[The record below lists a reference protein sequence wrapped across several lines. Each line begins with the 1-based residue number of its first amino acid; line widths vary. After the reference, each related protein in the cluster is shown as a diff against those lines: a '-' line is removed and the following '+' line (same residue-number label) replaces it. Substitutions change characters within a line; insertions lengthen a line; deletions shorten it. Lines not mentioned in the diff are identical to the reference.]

1 MLLVAVNRLDNCV
14 FFWSAWYIQALDGWS
29 HVTLW
34 GTQWVSHLPAL
45 FPVSGLL
52 GFVGFDAADVVWS
65 TFHQCA
71 HQVIGL
77 SLKEVKDHNDVKL
90 VYRLNALTEL
100 SAVHWLLKDSTHI
113 IFSRFVTHKLYW
125 TRTFILL
132 PAVVGRPFFSAFRF
146 SWNSA
151 LMKLLLED
159 KCEEKLREQK
169 QVELSF
175 GGSQKQ
181 KMQLMI
187 KVPRTFV

>member
-1 MLLVAVNRLDNCV
+1 MSFSEV
-14 FFWSAWYIQALDGWS
+14 FDTYK
-29 HVTLW
+29 LW
-34 GTQWVSHLPAL
+34 MVGVMWHLPAL

-65 TFHQCA
+65 TFNQCA

-77 SLKEVKDHNDVKL
+77 SLKDVKDHNDVKL
-90 VYRLNALTEL
+90 ANTPNALTEL
-100 SAVHWLLKDSTHI
+100 SALHWLLKDSTHTHI
-113 IFSRFVTHKLYW
+113 IFSRFVTHTLYW
-125 TRTFILL
+125 THTFILL

-159 KCEEKLREQK
+159 KCEEKLCEQK

-181 KMQLMI
+181 KCS
-187 KVPRTFV
+187 